1 MSNRYCWQYDRQ
13 NFDLSKVFPD
23 IPVFLEMGRRFARM
37 MMSWSMMEN
46 DVVNHNWNW
55 KKNRMRTMT
64 QPSHHQTADE
74 QMWLHLKIKLFFN
87 DVGSLYHWPTKS
99 IGQGQSSQS
108 DFDRLENINF
118 VGLKIIPMSGPGPV
132 ICRSL
137 ISVLTDQGVPI
148 AVRIGTFHLI
158 LSLL

>member
-1 MSNRYCWQYDRQ
+1 M
-13 NFDLSKVFPD
+13 LAV
-23 IPVFLEMGRRFARM
+23 
-37 MMSWSMMEN
+37 
-46 DVVNHNWNW
+46 
-55 KKNRMRTMT
+55 
-64 QPSHHQTADE
+64 
-74 QMWLHLKIKLFFN
+74 
-87 DVGSLYHWPTKS
+87 YHWPTKS

-132 ICRSL
+132 VCRSL

-158 LSLL
+158 LSLLLFFVALTFSLKITNHFSFVSSNYR